1 MSIAENI
8 KKIKNEIPADVKL
21 VVVTKTHPVEKLFEA
36 YSAGHK
42 IFGENRVQLFCP
54 QPLNGRIWFGG
65 GVVFL

>member
-42 IFGENRVQLFCP
+42 IFG
-54 QPLNGRIWFGG
+54 WFYCC
-65 GVVFL
+65 F